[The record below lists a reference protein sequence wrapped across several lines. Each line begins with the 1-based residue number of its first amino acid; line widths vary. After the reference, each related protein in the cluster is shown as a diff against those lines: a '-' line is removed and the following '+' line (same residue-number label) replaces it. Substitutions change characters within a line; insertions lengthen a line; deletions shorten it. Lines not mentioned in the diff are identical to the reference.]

1 MKTEFIRQ
9 ISQGISL
16 EKCNELYVIRV
27 QHTLGS
33 ALVALQGAQLLSWQP
48 AAAQQ
53 DVLWLSEI
61 EPFQKGNAIRGG
73 VPICY
78 PWFGSAKSPSHGTA
92 RIREWS
98 LSHYEMDADYAY
110 LEFSLYDE
118 QNIIEA
124 KIEMAFNQECHLIFT
139 HYAEQEAQAALH
151 SYFNVADIQQT
162 EVKGL
167 PHECFDSLTKQFVQV
182 PSPRKI
188 NENVDCIYSAEQS
201 INCIEDAA
209 NQRTI
214 QIEHIDASDIVLWNP
229 WHKATSSMSKT
240 GYQTMLC
247 VETARIN
254 RKLQQGESFEVIFK
268 LV

>member
-9 ISQGISL
+9 ISEGISL
-16 EKCNELYVIRV
+16 EKCNELYVVRV
-27 QHTLGS
+27 AHSLGS
-33 ALVALQGAQLLSWQP
+33 AVVALQGAQLLSWQP
-48 AAAQQ
+48 TGAQQ
-53 DVLWLSEI
+53 NVLWLSEI
-61 EPFQKGNAIRGG
+61 EPFCQGNAIRGG

-78 PWFGSAKSPSHGTA
+78 PWFGSVKSPSHGTA
-92 RIREWS
+92 RIREWA
-98 LSHYEMDADYAY
+98 LSHYEMDAEYAY

-124 KIEMAFNQECHLIFT
+124 KIEMVFSEECHLIFT
-139 HYAEQEAQAALH
+139 HYAQQEAQAALH

-162 EVKGL
+162 EVQGL
-167 PHECFDSLTKQFVQV
+167 AHECFDSLTKQFVQV

-188 NENVDCIYSAEQS
+188 SENIDCIYNAEQS
-201 INCIEDAA
+201 DNRIIDQA

-214 QIEHIDASDIVLWNP
+214 QIKHIDASDIVLWNP
-229 WHKATSSMSKT
+229 WHKATSAMSET

-254 RKLQQGESFEVIFK
+254 RKLQSGESFEVIFK
-268 LV
+268 LA